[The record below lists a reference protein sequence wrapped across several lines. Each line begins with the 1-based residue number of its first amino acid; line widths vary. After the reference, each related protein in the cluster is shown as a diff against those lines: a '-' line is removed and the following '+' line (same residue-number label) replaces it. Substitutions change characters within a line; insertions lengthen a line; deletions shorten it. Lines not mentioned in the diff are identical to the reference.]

1 MEEYKSYIRKILV
14 EELTTFDS
22 ELFNFLIRRVRIE
35 IRNLGTDWYDDKK
48 LEVTE
53 YKFEGF
59 PGYGFNSFLSKKEAT
74 YKILKFLVEIGLIG
88 DDIFLR
94 GQSLDTN
101 HQKIMRT
108 IKKFLDYIEFD
119 KK

>member
-74 YKILKFLVEIGLIG
+74 YEILKFLVEMGRMG